1 MVTSEELLNFAF
13 GGGVIRRLDAL
24 PAAARGT
31 FAASCAQRLLRAGP
45 PSDWVGIAGLAVSTA
60 WAVLQ
65 GSDTDAREVLDQL
78 EALDEG
84 LDHDVVA
91 GAYFALKAA
100 TTGAVQD
107 AAWASGRA
115 FDAAFAAAVD
125 LDSTT
130 IRTLEGGAAS
140 PRVQYEYQ
148 AQVRDLETL
157 EHFGYT
163 PHDR

>member
-1 MVTSEELLNFAF
+1 MLC
-13 GGGVIRRLDAL
+13 RR
-24 PAAARGT
+24 PRGEPSLHL
-31 FAASCAQRLLRAGP
+31 A
-45 PSDWVGIAGLAVSTA
+45 PSDCLELGRHQTGAGSPASAVSTA

-91 GAYFALKAA
+91 GASFAAA

-130 IRTLEGGAAS
+130 IRTLEGDAAS
-140 PRVQYEYQ
+140 PGSNTITRRRSEISKRSNTS
-148 AQVRDLETL
+148 A
-157 EHFGYT
+157 T
-163 PHDR
+163 PPTIAKMHGQ